1 MYRDSHSRWSA
12 ISQRDPAAHCS
23 FLYGVRTTRIYCRPT
38 CTARLARRANVVY
51 YDTTE
56 QAQRDGFRACQ
67 RCKPDDLAFL
77 GQREEIVLKAL
88 ELLRSKQSDATMTW
102 SMKELAREVGVT
114 PSYLCR
120 VFKKTMGTTVG
131 EYMRQFE
138 MQTST
143 PTTEP
148 TLQSPDTLEIGV
160 AGHNSDVDL
169 GLQSSTAN
177 GPGSTDTRAET
188 PNMTMLPAAGLP
200 TLPDGT
206 YLDSSTWS
214 EEVPDLTFDFEE
226 WVWTEGL
233 DFNDWI
239 SFPDTSNNDLV
250 EPC

>member
-1 MYRDSHSRWSA
+1 MYRDSHSRWNA

-23 FLYGVRTTRIYCRPT
+23 FLYGVKTTKIYCRPT

-67 RCKPDDLAFL
+67 RCKPDDLAFV
-77 GQREEIVLKAL
+77 GQREEIVVKAL

-102 SMKELAREVGVT
+102 SIKELAKKIGVT

-143 PTTEP
+143 PATEP
-148 TLQSPDTLEIGV
+148 VLQSPGTLEIGI
-160 AGHNSDVDL
+160 AGYTSDVDL
-169 GLQSSTAN
+169 GLQSSIAT
-177 GPGSTDTRAET
+177 GSGSTGTRATT
-188 PNMTMLPAAGLP
+188 PSIAMLPAADLP
-200 TLPDGT
+200 SLSDPH
-206 YLDSSTWS
+206 SSTWS
-214 EEVPDLTFDFEE
+214 EEIPDLSFDFEE

-233 DFNDWI
+233 DFNDWV
-239 SFPDTSNNDLV
+239 SFPETPNNDLSV
-250 EPC
+250 

>member
-1 MYRDSHSRWSA
+1 MYHDSHSRWSA

-23 FLYGVRTTRIYCRPT
+23 FLYGVKTTRIYCRPT

-67 RCKPDDLAFL
+67 RCKPDDLAFF
-77 GQREEIVLKAL
+77 GQREEIVVKAL

-102 SMKELAREVGVT
+102 SIKELARDIGVT

-138 MQTST
+138 MQACQ

-148 TLQSPDTLEIGV
+148 IFQSSDTLGIG
-160 AGHNSDVDL
+160 HEDYTSDTDL

-177 GPGSTDTRAET
+177 GSGSVDTRAMNPSIAMMAAT
-188 PNMTMLPAAGLP
+188 DLPKLSE
-200 TLPDGT
+200 GT
-206 YLDSSTWS
+206 NLHYSTWS
-214 EEVPDLTFDFEE
+214 EEVPDLSFDFEE

-239 SFPDTSNNDLV
+239 SLPETPNSLS
-250 EPC
+250 PC

>member
-23 FLYGVRTTRIYCRPT
+23 FLYGVKTTMIYCRPT

-88 ELLRSKQSDATMTW
+88 ELLRSRQSDATMTW
-102 SMKELAREVGVT
+102 SIKDLARKTGVT

-131 EYMRQFE
+131 EYMKQFE
-138 MQTST
+138 METSKA
-143 PTTEP
+143 TTEP
-148 TLQSPDTLEIGV
+148 SLQSSDMLEFGV
-160 AGHNSDVDL
+160 VGYTSDV
-169 GLQSSTAN
+169 GLQSSTTH
-177 GPGSTDTRAET
+177 GSGSTGTRATT
-188 PNMTMLPAAGLP
+188 PNTATMPAADLP

-206 YLDSSTWS
+206 YLHSSPWS
-214 EEVPDLTFDFEE
+214 EEVPDLSFDFEE

-233 DFNDWI
+233 DFDDWM
-239 SFPDTSNNDLV
+239 SFPETPNNDLSV
-250 EPC
+250 

>member
-23 FLYGVRTTRIYCRPT
+23 FLYGVKTTKIYCRPT
-38 CTARLARRANVVY
+38 CTARLARRTNVVY

-88 ELLRSKQSDATMTW
+88 ELLRSRQSDATMTW
-102 SMKELAREVGVT
+102 SIKDLAKKTGVT

-138 MQTST
+138 MDTNKA
-143 PTTEP
+143 TTEP
-148 TLQSPDTLEIGV
+148 TLQSSDMLEFGV
-160 AGHNSDVDL
+160 AGYASDIEFS
-169 GLQSSTAN
+169 LQSSNAN
-177 GPGSTDTRAET
+177 GSGSTGTRATT
-188 PNMTMLPAAGLP
+188 PNTAIMPTADLP
-200 TLPDGT
+200 TPRDGT
-206 YLDSSTWS
+206 HLHSSTWS
-214 EEVPDLTFDFEE
+214 EEAPDLSFDFEE

-233 DFNDWI
+233 DFNDWM
-239 SFPDTSNNDLV
+239 SFPKTPNNDLSV
-250 EPC
+250 

>member
-23 FLYGVRTTRIYCRPT
+23 FLYGVKTTKIYCRPT

-88 ELLRSKQSDATMTW
+88 ELLRSRQNDVTMTW
-102 SMKELAREVGVT
+102 SIKDLARNTGVT

-131 EYMRQFE
+131 EYMKQFE
-138 MQTST
+138 MQTSQAT
-143 PTTEP
+143 AEHIS
-148 TLQSPDTLEIGV
+148 QSPDALGIGN
-160 AGHNSDVDL
+160 AGYTSDVDF
-169 GLQSSTAN
+169 GFQPSTVDGSS
-177 GPGSTDTRAET
+177 STDTRATT
-188 PNMTMLPAAGLP
+188 PKIAMLPAADLP

-206 YLDSSTWS
+206 CLHSSTLS
-214 EEVPDLTFDFEE
+214 EEIPDLSFDFEE

-233 DFNDWI
+233 DFNDWM
-239 SFPDTSNNDLV
+239 SFPETPNNDLSV
-250 EPC
+250 

>member
-23 FLYGVRTTRIYCRPT
+23 FLYGVKTTRIYCRPT

-51 YDTTE
+51 YDTIE

-77 GQREEIVLKAL
+77 GQREEIVVKAL
-88 ELLRSKQSDATMTW
+88 ELLRSRQNDSTMAW
-102 SMKELAREVGVT
+102 SIKELARKVGVT

-131 EYMRQFE
+131 EYMTQFE
-138 MQTST
+138 MQTSRT
-143 PTTEP
+143 TTEP
-148 TLQSPDTLEIGV
+148 NSQSPGTLELGI
-160 AGHNSDVDL
+160 AGYNSDVGF

-177 GPGSTDTRAET
+177 GSGSTGTRATT
-188 PNMTMLPAAGLP
+188 PNIAMIPAADLP

-206 YLDSSTWS
+206 YLQSSTWS
-214 EEVPDLTFDFEE
+214 EDIPDLNFDFEE

-233 DFNDWI
+233 DLNDWV
-239 SFPDTSNNDLV
+239 SFPETPDNDISV
-250 EPC
+250 

>member
-23 FLYGVRTTRIYCRPT
+23 FLYGVKTTKIYCRPT

-88 ELLRSKQSDATMTW
+88 ELLRSRQSDATMTW
-102 SMKELAREVGVT
+102 SIKDLARKTGVT

-131 EYMRQFE
+131 EYVRQFE
-138 MQTST
+138 MQTSKA
-143 PTTEP
+143 TTEP
-148 TLQSPDTLEIGV
+148 TLQSSDMLEFCV
-160 AGHNSDVDL
+160 AGYTSDI
-169 GLQSSTAN
+169 GLQPADGSSSTN
-177 GPGSTDTRAET
+177 TRAT
-188 PNMTMLPAAGLP
+188 SPNIAMLPAANLP

-206 YLDSSTWS
+206 YLHSSTWS
-214 EEVPDLTFDFEE
+214 EEVPDLSFDFEE

-233 DFNDWI
+233 DFNDWM
-239 SFPDTSNNDLV
+239 SFPETPNNDLSV
-250 EPC
+250 

>member
-23 FLYGVRTTRIYCRPT
+23 FLYGVKTTKIYCRPT

-88 ELLRSKQSDATMTW
+88 ELLRSRQSDSTMTW
-102 SMKELAREVGVT
+102 SIKDLARKTGVT

-131 EYMRQFE
+131 EYVRQFE
-138 MQTST
+138 MQTSKA
-143 PTTEP
+143 TTEP
-148 TLQSPDTLEIGV
+148 TLQSSDMLEFCV
-160 AGHNSDVDL
+160 AGYTSDI
-169 GLQSSTAN
+169 GLQPADGSNSTN
-177 GPGSTDTRAET
+177 TRAT
-188 PNMTMLPAAGLP
+188 SPNIAMLPAANSP

-206 YLDSSTWS
+206 YLHSSTWS
-214 EEVPDLTFDFEE
+214 EEVPDLSFDFEE

-233 DFNDWI
+233 DFNDLM
-239 SFPDTSNNDLV
+239 SLPETPNNDLSV
-250 EPC
+250 